1 MKKCPKCG
9 KENTNNS
16 NYCEYCGENL
26 TGSNKPVGNDKT
38 KKTLTAI
45 VGVLALGL
53 VVGGTILLINHR
65 DNANVDPHTST
76 ETAATSKTSSEA
88 ASELATEWESTHTSE
103 QEPEPDAVVL
113 PSSIPDGYYVYDG
126 HTYGFYNAKILG
138 LDSYYQVSEFCRNQ
152 GGHLAVIEDQR
163 ENNYL
168 FELLRNNYTKTAF
181 FGYSDEQ
188 QEGNW
193 QWDYGDS
200 EYDNWTQYGKRQP
213 DNGAEYGTEEDY
225 AEFNY

>member
-88 ASELATEWESTHTSE
+88 ASEYTGWYRA
-103 QEPEPDAVVL
+103 
-113 PSSIPDGYYVYDG
+113 
-126 HTYGFYNAKILG
+126 
-138 LDSYYQVSEFCRNQ
+138 CR
-152 GGHLAVIEDQR
+152 R
-163 ENNYL
+163 
-168 FELLRNNYTKTAF
+168 
-181 FGYSDEQ
+181 
-188 QEGNW
+188 
-193 QWDYGDS
+193 
-200 EYDNWTQYGKRQP
+200 RQP
-213 DNGAEYGTEEDY
+213 ENRAHIPKSPAANRAPFE
-225 AEFNY
+225 AFCL